1 MPFSL
6 KLFLLLVLF
15 AGFALAALMNSEGPM
30 MLELV
35 KLVTFLTLVLM
46 AYGVWANSGEK
57 RAYCAGFL
65 LWGGLYY
72 LTFVVIQSR
81 RIDLG
86 TDHMLLWIGHY
97 LESGRV
103 IWAVYEK
110 IGHLVLSLLFGIVGG
125 NVTVFFYRK
134 RQWTLAQQ
142 KIGDSTNQHEP

>member
-1 MPFSL
+1 MPLSL
-6 KLFLLLVLF
+6 KQFLLLVLF
-15 AGFALAALMNSEGPM
+15 VGFALAALMNSERPM

-35 KLVTFLTLVLM
+35 KLVTFLTLVFM
-46 AYGVWANSGEK
+46 AYGVWANAGQS

-65 LWGGLYY
+65 LWGGFYY
-72 LTFVVIQSR
+72 VTFVVIQSR

-86 TDHMLLWIGHY
+86 TDHMLLWIGRY

-125 NVTVFFYRK
+125 SVTVHFYCK
-134 RQWTLAQQ
+134 RQDRLSQQ
-142 KIGDSTNQHEP
+142 KNNPTNRLQQ

>member
-1 MPFSL
+1 MPLSL
-6 KLFLLLVLF
+6 KQFLLLVLF
-15 AGFALAALMNSEGPM
+15 AGFALAALMNSERPM
-30 MLELV
+30 MLEWV
-35 KLVTFLTLVLM
+35 KLVTFLTLLFM
-46 AYGVWANSGEK
+46 AYGAWANTGES

-65 LWGGLYY
+65 LWGGFYY

-125 NVTVFFYRK
+125 SVTVCFYRK
-134 RQWTLAQQ
+134 RESTL
-142 KIGDSTNQHEP
+142 IGRQNENAPRE